1 MSAMRILFWG
11 TPNFAVPSLKALVK
25 DGAEVVGVVTQP
37 DRPAGRGQR
46 VKRSPVKEVALALGY
61 EVIAPIRPQGEEF
74 IEQIRGLRPDLS
86 VVVAYGHILKREVLD
101 LPSLGSINV
110 HASLLPLLRGAAPV
124 NWAIIRGHGQTG
136 VTVMRM
142 VEAMDAGPII
152 HQLSEPIFDED
163 SASELMSRLSE
174 LGALAL
180 REALGFLVHGN
191 ADEREQLED
200 GVSYA
205 PKVDRK
211 TARID
216 WTLSASEVALFIRG
230 MDATPGAWS
239 ELAGM
244 PIKFFRPRLV
254 PELESSQASVQ
265 TSFQIPSPGTVVGVD
280 PEHGLV
286 ISTSSGVVL
295 VREVQPAGRQR
306 MSALDWINGRGVE
319 LGQRFE

>member
-11 TPNFAVPSLKALVK
+11 TPNFAVPSLKALAK
-25 DGAEVVGVVTQP
+25 DGAEIVGVVTQP
-37 DRPAGRGQR
+37 DRPAGRGR
-46 VKRSPVKEVALALGY
+46 RIKRSPVKEAALALGY
-61 EVIAPIRPQGEEF
+61 EVMAPIRPQGEEF
-74 IEQIRGLRPDLS
+74 IEQIRELRPDLS

-101 LPSLGSINV
+101 IPSLGSVNV
-110 HASLLPLLRGAAPV
+110 HASLLPQLRGAAPV

-152 HQLSEPIFDED
+152 HQLSEPIFHED
-163 SASELMSRLSE
+163 SASELMSRLSG

-180 REALGFLVHGN
+180 REALGFLAHGN
-191 ADEREQLED
+191 TDEREQLED
-200 GVSYA
+200 AVSYA

-211 TARID
+211 IARID

-230 MDATPGAWS
+230 MDAIPGAWS
-239 ELAGM
+239 KLDGM
-244 PIKFFRPRLV
+244 PIKFFRPSPA
-254 PELESSQASVQ
+254 PELESSQASRQ
-265 TSFQIPSPGTVVGVD
+265 TPFEISSPGTVVGAD
-280 PEHGLV
+280 PEQGLV
-286 ISTSSGVVL
+286 ISTSSGGLL

-306 MSALDWINGRGVE
+306 MSTLDWINGRGVE